1 MLKIKIVIL
10 LMFSMATAYSQS
22 DTIQIKT
29 SAQCS
34 MCKKKLEHDIVYTKG
49 IKSADLDLKTKQL
62 MVIYNPE
69 KISPDKIRKAVS
81 MIGYDAD
88 SIPADPKAYKNLND
102 CCKKGGHDD

>member
-10 LMFSMATAYSQS
+10 LMFSIATAYSQS

-49 IKSADLDLKTKQL
+49 VKSADLDLKTKQL

-69 KISPDKIRKAVS
+69 KISPEKIGDAVP
-81 MIGYDAD
+81 I
-88 SIPADPKAYKNLND
+88 KF
-102 CCKKGGHDD
+102 